1 MSVFIAVV
9 FNPGSASPKFD
20 IIAMDVP
27 RESSVRGKELVSGV
41 IEPIGGPGQLLL
53 FDQRKAVL
61 QEEVAAG
68 DHGRAADVVLTWM
81 DAGRMSS
88 RGITSTTALDIIGYR
103 VVHGGKS
110 YFGPVRI
117 DDEVIAGIEALE
129 ELAPLHNAGSV
140 SVIRAVRKRIGTT
153 IPSVA
158 VFDTG
163 FHRTIPEHARVYAI
177 PWDLTERHEIRRYGF
192 HGISHNYLLLR
203 YSELTGTPPEKT
215 NIFLLGGDSLRKG
228 NSKTNPPAAAE

>member
-27 RESSVRGKELVSGV
+27 RESSVRGKKLVIGV
-41 IEPIGGPGQLLL
+41 IEPIGGPAKLFL

-61 QEEVAAG
+61 QEEVSAV
-68 DHGRAADVVLTWM
+68 DHGRAADVVLTWI

-88 RGITSTTALDIIGYR
+88 HGITSTTALDIIGYR

-117 DDEVIAGIEALE
+117 YHEVMSGI
-129 ELAPLHNAGSV
+129 
-140 SVIRAVRKRIGTT
+140 
-153 IPSVA
+153 
-158 VFDTG
+158 
-163 FHRTIPEHARVYAI
+163 
-177 PWDLTERHEIRRYGF
+177 
-192 HGISHNYLLLR
+192 
-203 YSELTGTPPEKT
+203 
-215 NIFLLGGDSLRKG
+215 
-228 NSKTNPPAAAE
+228 